1 MGDIQEH
8 PPSAICSAGG
18 MQSLPTES
26 TPTNPTGRRIDP
38 AQSSVPCPMCGNGS
52 RDIGPS
58 SYVYAIGRIEP
69 RFPRPSIEKEFA
81 QATRNADTAGLTDR
95 QALQRLLSDRERRY
109 LVRQLCWTM
118 TIEGIETYILT
129 PRDPGDY
136 DLLVEALRAAPSPL
150 DLDLV
155 IGVRGPIAAP
165 EMCNG
170 LMLPIVMFDQLYSFD
185 RDKLI
190 ADIPR
195 PENASEDYSAVGSE
209 VLDRIMQ
216 IADNAGATDEHRA
229 ANYAAVRYSAV
240 YAVTADAHARNY
252 SLAAVDIRP
261 SRLSG
266 ARNIMDVI
274 FSYGNR
280 VTDVVEKFFFRVDV
294 TEEFPFLVTKMS
306 PYYDR

>member
-1 MGDIQEH
+1 
-8 PPSAICSAGG
+8 
-18 MQSLPTES
+18 
-26 TPTNPTGRRIDP
+26 
-38 AQSSVPCPMCGNGS
+38 
-52 RDIGPS
+52 
-58 SYVYAIGRIEP
+58 
-69 RFPRPSIEKEFA
+69 
-81 QATRNADTAGLTDR
+81 
-95 QALQRLLSDRERRY
+95 
-109 LVRQLCWTM
+109 M